1 MNYKTLLLI
10 VMLLL
15 SLNVKS
21 QKHTPLTYISKYD
34 SLSLSLTSEH
44 KIPTSII
51 LGISMLESGYGTS
64 KLSINKH
71 NFFGVKKG
79 KYYGKYENDTASF
92 RDFCY
97 YISKRKYYDFLT
109 KNNITDYKIWLINI
123 RKGGYSASKSWATK
137 VLFYIKKY
145 ELYEYD

>member
-1 MNYKTLLLI
+1 
-10 VMLLL
+10 MLLL

-21 QKHTPLTYISKYD
+21 QKHTPLTYINKYD
-34 SLSLSLTSEH
+34 SLSLSLTTES

-79 KYYGKYENDTASF
+79 KYYGSYENDTASF
-92 RDFCY
+92 KDFCY

-109 KNNITDYKIWLINI
+109 KNNITDYKIWLKSI

-137 VLFYIKKY
+137 VSYYIKKY

>member
-1 MNYKTLLLI
+1 MKYKILLI

-15 SLNVKS
+15 SLHIKA
-21 QKHTPLTYISKYD
+21 QKHTPLTFINKYD
-34 SLSLSLTSEH
+34 SLSLNLATEYS
-44 KIPTSII
+44 IPTSII

-64 KLSINKH
+64 KLSTIKH
-71 NFFGVKKG
+71 NYFGVKKG

-92 RDFCY
+92 KDFCY

-109 KNNITDYKIWLINI
+109 KNKITDYKIWLKSI
-123 RKGGYSASKSWATK
+123 RKGGYSESKSWSTK
-137 VLFYIKKY
+137 VLYYIKKY